1 MEEKEKKERKA
12 PDSRAKDQC
21 ECLENVSE
29 RKLFLKISILENP
42 SADSYIFRYNYFQ
55 TVQET
60 PADKKGI

>member
-1 MEEKEKKERKA
+1 MEEKKERKA
-12 PDSRAKDQC
+12 PDSRAEDRY
-21 ECLENVSE
+21 EYLENVSE
-29 RKLFLKISILENP
+29 RKLFLKISIQEKP